1 MKFEWRESKYL
12 GWRGNEIRKDSSTE
26 FQNPN
31 HFQRRFGSNRQA
43 AKRIRKRK
51 PPRFIARRLLKNVID
66 APSIRL
72 SLGRL
77 PPRRATFR
85 FTGHH
90 GDTERI
96 IIKHMSYARKISGG
110 LGLAPD
116 HTERR
121 LSVKSQR
128 CLKVVDTF
136 GGEQIMPRKSS
147 RSGDMIHRFREAELD
162 VG

>member
-1 MKFEWRESKYL
+1 
-12 GWRGNEIRKDSSTE
+12 
-26 FQNPN
+26 
-31 HFQRRFGSNRQA
+31 
-43 AKRIRKRK
+43 
-51 PPRFIARRLLKNVID
+51 
-66 APSIRL
+66 
-72 SLGRL
+72 L

-85 FTGHH
+85 FTVHD